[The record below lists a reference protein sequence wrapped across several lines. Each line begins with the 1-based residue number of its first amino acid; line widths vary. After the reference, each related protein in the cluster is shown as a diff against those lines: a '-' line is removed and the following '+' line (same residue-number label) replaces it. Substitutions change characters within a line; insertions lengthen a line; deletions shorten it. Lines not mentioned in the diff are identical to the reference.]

1 MDRNERKQKPKQ
13 LVMLNGPMGVGK
25 TTVGRHL
32 AALCAP
38 SAFLDGD
45 WCWALEPF
53 AVTPQTKD
61 MVLAN
66 IAYLL
71 QSYGA
76 CPQCGTVIFCWV
88 MQAPDIVRQ
97 VLRRLPEGMFAP
109 KLITLTAS
117 RAALQARVQRDID
130 AGLRGADALERALSY
145 REQYGWARC
154 VVDTTHLSPHEA
166 ACAVAARL

>member
-1 MDRNERKQKPKQ
+1 MDPNGLKQKPKR

-53 AVTPQTKD
+53 AVTPETKN

-66 IAYLL
+66 IAHML

-76 CPQCGTVIFCWV
+76 CSQCSTVIFCWV
-88 MQAPDIVRQ
+88 MQDPDIVRQ
-97 VLRRLPEGMFAP
+97 VLCRLPEGMFDS
-109 KLITLTAS
+109 KLVTLMAS
-117 RAALQARVQRDID
+117 RTALEARVQRDIN
-130 AGLRGADALERALSY
+130 AGLRSADAVQRALSY

-154 VVDTTHLSPHEA
+154 VVDTTHLLPHEA
-166 ACAVAARL
+166 ATAVAALL